1 MGSLFGSEK
10 LKEWAV
16 YGIAYAVLEEGRGQH
31 KVYCFGIS
39 KDNGV
44 LPSKSEQKLY
54 NIAVID
60 LDGIGHSNMYKNGT
74 SEQHGRM
81 NQYVYDFIK

>member
-1 MGSLFGSEK
+1 
-10 LKEWAV
+10 
-16 YGIAYAVLEEGRGQH
+16 
-31 KVYCFGIS
+31 
-39 KDNGV
+39 V